1 MAKRKTQKG
10 NDIVTID
17 GKNYNWSKLPD
28 GVKSGLNHVSDLDK
42 KIQSAQFNIE
52 QLIGGRTFWMSKV
65 NEDLKNETKDS
76 TKP

>member
-28 GVKSGLNHVSDLDK
+28 EVKSGLNHVSDLDK
-42 KIQSAQFNIE
+42 KIQQGQFNIE

-65 NEDLKNETKDS
+65 NQDLKNETKDS